1 MPASQPFADASGCYF
16 DFSASGMVCQV
27 RLLARAVARH
37 RGDGLNPLVVCVEK
51 SGDFWCKKSTAAVGG
66 FGIYRRGNMVK

>member
-37 RGDGLNPLVVCVEK
+37 KRDGMNPLVVCVEK
-51 SGDFWCKKSTAAVGG
+51 SGDFWCKNRPRQWAVLGYIGG
-66 FGIYRRGNMVK
+66 EIW